1 MRGGDGERHDPAQD
15 LTFLRRRSFAA
26 RALPHLRKL
35 RDLTRET
42 ANLAVV
48 DDGAVIIVNRVE
60 SREIMRCVTSVVGRA
75 PMVACG
81 LGKAVLSTYPED
93 GAP

>member
-15 LTFLRRRSFAA
+15 LTFLRRHSFAVQA
-26 RALPHLRKL
+26 RPYLWKL
-35 RDLTRET
+35 RNLSRET

-60 SREIMRCVTSVVGRA
+60 SREIMR
-75 PMVACG
+75 
-81 LGKAVLSTYPED
+81 
-93 GAP
+93 